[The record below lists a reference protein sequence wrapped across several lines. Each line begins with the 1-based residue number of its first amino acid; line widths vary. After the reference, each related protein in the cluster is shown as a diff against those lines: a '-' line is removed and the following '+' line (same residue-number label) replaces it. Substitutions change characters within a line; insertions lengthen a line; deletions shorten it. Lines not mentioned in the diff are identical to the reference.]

1 MKKSIIFDIS
11 NHKKQIKMIKAFKIY
26 KEGMTTNWVTI
37 LIPQTEFN
45 DIVLNNKINKY
56 LFLGYK
62 IEMI

>member
-1 MKKSIIFDIS
+1 MFTFTKQL
-11 NHKKQIKMIKAFKIY
+11 KQITMIKAFKIY

-37 LIPQTEFN
+37 LIPETEFN
-45 DIVLNNKINKY
+45 DTVLNNKINLY

>member
-1 MKKSIIFDIS
+1 
-11 NHKKQIKMIKAFKIY
+11 MIKAFKIY

-45 DIVLNNKINKY
+45 DIVLNYKINKY
-56 LFLGYK
+56 IFLGYK